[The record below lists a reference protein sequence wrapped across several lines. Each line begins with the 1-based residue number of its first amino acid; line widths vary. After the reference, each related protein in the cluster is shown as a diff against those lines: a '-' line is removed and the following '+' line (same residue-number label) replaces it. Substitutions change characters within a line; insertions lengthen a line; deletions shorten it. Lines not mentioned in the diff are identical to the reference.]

1 MTHIY
6 DINDSRLDI
15 FARLKEPQ
23 LKTFFEPE
31 PGIFIAE
38 SINVILR
45 ALGAGYEPL
54 SLLVDEKM
62 LNDATVCEICKKI
75 PMRESVDSLNVAAAS
90 AVAFWVL
97 RANEQ

>member
-1 MTHIY
+1 MTHIT
-6 DINDSRLDI
+6 DINDSRLDV

-62 LNDATVCEICKKI
+62 LNDAPVYEICKKI
-75 PMRESVDSLNVAAAS
+75 PIVNL
-90 AVAFWVL
+90 L
-97 RANEQ
+97 IH